1 MYLLSN
7 KSQVMSKC
15 GKITSD
21 MLVDI
26 EQHGIYLCLTIL
38 HYKKNKVN
46 FSPTPYKRPGNLA
59 LNCMRGLFMEK
70 LLSQSIFLPFAA
82 NHDNLLRSK
91 FLMKQELKQ
100 KIETFVP
107 MLKSLGKW
115 PR

>member
-1 MYLLSN
+1 
-7 KSQVMSKC
+7 
-15 GKITSD
+15 
-21 MLVDI
+21 
-26 EQHGIYLCLTIL
+26 
-38 HYKKNKVN
+38 
-46 FSPTPYKRPGNLA
+46 
-59 LNCMRGLFMEK
+59 MEK

-100 KIETFVP
+100 KIKTFVP